1 MRMFTAADRNLVMQR
16 LLDLARADPAIA
28 GAAITGRSQRAAVT
42 AGPTSTWRSG
52 SAGQTTSRVFL
63 LPGWLEADIAFMPAA
78 DFGPGGPAWR
88 TVFGTSLPLP
98 RPGLSDI
105 GELAGRAWHHVLH
118 ARACIA
124 RDRFWQA
131 EYWISGL
138 RDLVLALACARLGYP
153 VSYGKGA
160 HLLPAELTEPL
171 QAALVASLDPAE
183 LRRTLAAA
191 ATALGEELNRADPQ
205 LASRL
210 LPLLGELA
218 GAAN

>member
-1 MRMFTAADRNLVMQR
+1 
-16 LLDLARADPAIA
+16 
-28 GAAITGRSQRAAVT
+28 
-42 AGPTSTWRSG
+42 
-52 SAGQTTSRVFL
+52 
-63 LPGWLEADIAFMPAA
+63 MPAA

-105 GELAGRAWHHVLH
+105 GELAGRAWHHALH

-124 RDRFWQA
+124 RDRFCQA

-153 VSYGKGA
+153 ASYGKGA

-171 QAALVASLDPAE
+171 QARPGRLARPGRAPA
-183 LRRTLAAA
+183 RALAAA
-191 ATALGEELNRADPQ
+191 RRRWARN
-205 LASRL
+205 
-210 LPLLGELA
+210 
-218 GAAN
+218 

>member
-1 MRMFTAADRNLVMQR
+1 VLMFTAADRDLVMQR
-16 LLDLARADPAIA
+16 LLDLARADPVIA
-28 GAAITGRSQRAAVT
+28 GAAIKGSLATGSGDRWSDIDLAFGVSGPLGAAMQRWT
-42 AGPTSTWRSG
+42 AKLYRDFGALHHWDLA
-52 SAGQTTSRVFL
+52 AGQSTYRVFL

-88 TVFGTSLPLP
+88 TMF
-98 RPGLSDI
+98 
-105 GELAGRAWHHVLH
+105 
-118 ARACIA
+118 ACIA

-153 VSYGKGA
+153 ASYGKGA
-160 HLLPAELTEPL
+160 HLLPADLTEPL
-171 QAALVASLDPAE
+171 QAALVASLDPVE
-183 LRRTLAAA
+183 LRRALAAA
-191 ATALGEELNRADPQ
+191 ATALGEELDRADSQ

-210 LPLLGELA
+210 LPLLRELA